1 MDPAE
6 YANRWNLAKD
16 LHIKFLGPVQPSQW
30 PSTHERLFSDVQKLG
45 KRTFDWFTESIT
57 IDTLEKPWRNAIRN
71 RAMRLSKLAEEIL
84 NAANDFGSRRF
95 LQQQTV
101 SIGRRTHSKLDVA
114 SASLADVLEF
124 GDKISM
130 NHSSQML
137 PLVINLGAS
146 DDGGINMLFSDQV
159 GATIKHYPALAVAAQ
174 PGRLKKYEAPD
185 RVYGLKQTDN
195 FKILLDSTDRRSL
208 VASTR
213 RSLRESIEFT
223 PFGPEGEP
231 LLYPFLIMEA
241 KASNGASRAEV
252 DMQTA
257 FCIKRLL
264 KLQHGLRTATGDDTQ
279 WLTGT
284 AETQQG
290 VDMTSEIHYTI
301 VDLWNGNISNLDQS
315 LQLLL
320 IVDYIFDWARDIYR
334 PAILGELDV
343 LATGDITATDPGV
356 FSTMS
361 SRIASWM
368 NASTEGQTT
377 QVSTFGE
384 PPDLNYLKVVSQ
396 EGVIRDAHVIES
408 RHVGLKITEDDV
420 DTFLLSFPCA
430 KAAEI
435 WLFNMLKCLS
445 GSWRVNADTIDALES
460 FWTAEPR
467 PTRDKFRREEM
478 FYLNIAIH
486 MFVSELWE
494 PIRQITC
501 FSIAESAL
509 QLIFSKLGHIQHPDF
524 TQHPEVDPTRL
535 DNESHKI
542 RICESHVFNAHK
554 PSSNGEKRSKCGP
567 NFLP

>member
-1 MDPAE
+1 MDHAE
-6 YANRWNLAKD
+6 YANRWNLAKE

-45 KRTFDWFTESIT
+45 KRTFHWFTESIT

-71 RAMRLSKLAEEIL
+71 RAMRLSKLAEESKRI
-84 NAANDFGSRRF
+84 RRNEDSWRF
-95 LQQQTV
+95 TIENEVMHRFTV
-101 SIGRRTHSKLDVA
+101 EVACTQCRKRLWESEIPATTDSINWQADSLEARRRKRKPCRCPRVW
-114 SASLADVLEF
+114 
-124 GDKISM
+124 GQ
-130 NHSSQML
+130 NY
-137 PLVINLGAS
+137 
-146 DDGGINMLFSDQV
+146 DDGGINMLFSDRV
-159 GATIKHYPALAVAAQ
+159 KATIKHYPALEVAAQ

-213 RSLRESIEFT
+213 RSLRESIEYT

-241 KASNGASRAEV
+241 KTSNGASRAEV

-264 KLQHGLRTATGDDTQ
+264 KLQHDLRAATGDDTQ
-279 WLTGT
+279 WPTGPLVWFLNWRGESWDVSVGT
-284 AETQQG
+284 TETQQG
-290 VDMTSEIHYTI
+290 GDMNSEIHYNI
-301 VDLWNGNISNLDQS
+301 VDLWNGNISYLDDS

-396 EGVIRDAHVIES
+396 EGVIRDAHIIES
-408 RHVGLKITEDDV
+408 R
-420 DTFLLSFPCA
+420 C
-430 KAAEI
+430 
-435 WLFNMLKCLS
+435 
-445 GSWRVNADTIDALES
+445 
-460 FWTAEPR
+460 
-467 PTRDKFRREEM
+467 
-478 FYLNIAIH
+478 
-486 MFVSELWE
+486 
-494 PIRQITC
+494 
-501 FSIAESAL
+501 
-509 QLIFSKLGHIQHPDF
+509 
-524 TQHPEVDPTRL
+524 
-535 DNESHKI
+535 
-542 RICESHVFNAHK
+542 
-554 PSSNGEKRSKCGP
+554 
-567 NFLP
+567 